1 MNKKL
6 IEHLESAELR
16 LQKME
21 KAAKGNTLLINDGA
35 GADMDDTI
43 SASEMW
49 DAAHEKKHRSRA

>member
-1 MNKKL
+1 
-6 IEHLESAELR
+6 
-16 LQKME
+16 ME

-43 SASEMW
+43 SANEMW